1 MKMFLFPHYLRVF
14 GWIMFIA
21 CLAVEALVWCDYVD
35 FGKFEIIAND
45 AILIGTVL
53 GALFVVC
60 SRERIEDEYT
70 RAVRLTSILYAI
82 YGYIAVF
89 IICTLLINGVNFLFF
104 ALFNLILFPI
114 IFVVVFQITM
124 ERRKMLNNDEEQG

>member
-1 MKMFLFPHYLRVF
+1 MKLYLFPNYLRIV
-14 GWIMFIA
+14 GWIMFIVG
-21 CLAVEALVWCDYVD
+21 LGTEALVWCDFLD
-35 FGKFEIIAND
+35 FGKFETITND
-45 AILIGTVL
+45 AIIICIVV

-70 RAVRLTSILYAI
+70 RAVRLTSMLYAI

-89 IICTLLINGVNFLFF
+89 ILCTLMINGIDFLLF

-114 IFVVVFQITM
+114 IFVVVFQIMM
-124 ERRKMLNNDEEQG
+124 ERRKRINTDEE

>member
-1 MKMFLFPHYLRVF
+1 MKMFLFPHSLRLV

-21 CLAVEALVWCDYVD
+21 CLAVEAMVWCDFVD
-35 FGKFEIIAND
+35 FGKFETAAND
-45 AILIGTVL
+45 VIIIGTVL

-70 RAVRLTSILYAI
+70 REVRLTSILYAI

-89 IICTLLINGVNFLFF
+89 ILCTLLINGVDFLLF

-114 IFVVVFQITM
+114 IFVVVFQITL
-124 ERRKMLNNDEEQG
+124 ERHKMLDLDEEQD

>member
-1 MKMFLFPHYLRVF
+1 M
-14 GWIMFIA
+14 
-21 CLAVEALVWCDYVD
+21 
-35 FGKFEIIAND
+35 
-45 AILIGTVL
+45 

-70 RAVRLTSILYAI
+70 RAVRLNSMLYAI

-89 IICTLLINGVNFLFF
+89 ILCTLMINGIDFLIF

-114 IFVVVFQITM
+114 IFVVVFQIMM
-124 ERRKMLNNDEEQG
+124 ERRKRINTDEE